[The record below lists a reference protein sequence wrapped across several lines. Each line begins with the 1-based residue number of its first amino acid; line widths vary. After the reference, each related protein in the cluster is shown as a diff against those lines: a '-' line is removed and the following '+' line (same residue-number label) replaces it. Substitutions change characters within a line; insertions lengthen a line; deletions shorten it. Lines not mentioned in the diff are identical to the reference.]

1 MNLCKLKDKTKLKKK
16 IPIITPK
23 LITQ

>member
-1 MNLCKLKDKTKLKKK
+1 MNLCKLKDKTELKKK